1 MLGALVVYLLYALC
15 GKIYNTLCGECW
27 LSERFRKVCASSHGE
42 VRRVRNCSKQ
52 KNKQTKWC

>member
-27 LSERFRKVCASSHGE
+27 LVAFRKGLGRYAQAHTA
-42 VRRVRNCSKQ
+42 R
-52 KNKQTKWC
+52 